1 MILEHITRGERLIT
15 AEEIAKF
22 FNVHLDTVL
31 KWINAGLIEAIKI
44 NRTYRITEEELTA
57 FIERHKLTKTVS

>member
-1 MILEHITRGERLIT
+1 MLETITKGTRLIT
-15 AEEIAKF
+15 AEEIANF
-22 FNVHLDTVL
+22 FNVHIDTVI

-57 FIERHKLTKTVS
+57 FIERQTQKRTVS